1 MLILIFIHRMQIGV
15 VFRIREYVLA
25 FRLACAITSA
35 TKAAA
40 AAEQQYDPD
49 TAVSAKAK
57 TTGAAGFI
65 AATAKAAAA
74 AEQQYDQPTAIAAAK
89 STIKSHI

>member
-1 MLILIFIHRMQIGV
+1 MQTGV
-15 VFRIREYVLA
+15 FFQIREYVLA
-25 FRLACAITSA
+25 FRRACTITSA
-35 TKAAA
+35 AKSAA
-40 AAEQQYDPD
+40 AAEQQYNPD

-57 TTGAAGFI
+57 AAGTAGFI
-65 AATAKAAAA
+65 TATAKAAAA